1 MKTNE
6 DNVQNE
12 VALIDCLHVIDE
24 RLAQYLY
31 QEVTFGS
38 QLVCRCQVSRVLE
51 HSRAGS
57 I

>member
-12 VALIDCLHVIDE
+12 FALIDCLHVGDK

-31 QEVTFGS
+31 QGAISGS
-38 QLVCRCQVSRVLE
+38 QWVCQRQASRVLE

-57 I
+57 R